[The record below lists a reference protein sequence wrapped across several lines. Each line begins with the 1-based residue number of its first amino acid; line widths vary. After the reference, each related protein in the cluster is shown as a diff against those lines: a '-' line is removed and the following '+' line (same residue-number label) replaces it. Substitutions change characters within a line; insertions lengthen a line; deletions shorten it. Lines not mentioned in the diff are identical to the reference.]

1 MNNLMAYTLPKLPIN
16 ISYLTIVA
24 AVILLIGFIVGIKK
38 GILKSLKGI
47 IVFVGSIALTIVGT
61 PYVLKYTENISFLQS
76 LPSAVVTG
84 IGAII
89 TFIVARIIFGIIFW
103 LIGKIFRS
111 RGDGRLNPINRILGA
126 VFQTALAFL
135 IVIVLCYVLTM
146 FSNVAFLTPIYENA
160 VAGDAFGKML
170 IEKNFLS
177 LLLDKLSEMWPLLN
191 EYVQVIKDAAASL
204 VPQG

>member
-1 MNNLMAYTLPKLPIN
+1 MNNLMAYTLPELPIN

-84 IGAII
+84 IGAIV

-146 FSNVAFLTPIYENA
+146 FSNVSFLTPIYENA

-170 IEKNFLS
+170 IEKNFLG

-191 EYVQVIKDAAASL
+191 EYVQVIKDAVASL